1 MNLLPKKSWHVGKKE
16 NIERVFRDELDA
28 RIIGEKTVHKN
39 LAREKEE
46 KLQQLRSKRNIPVDK
61 PQCNQESF
69 EKESGQVDSKMRS
82 LPLEKHVTIHA
93 KHLKDITPRVSNSC
107 EKLDHFELFGE
118 YEKSFLRG
126 GEQTT
131 NIRKSDAEKLK
142 DKFQV
147 NSQSA
152 KFSEVLN
159 VQGRQFNPFSLDK
172 FTKDATRSIPEK
184 LERSKR
190 RSQLD
195 REDPLS
201 MMPKKF
207 HRLE

>member
-82 LPLEKHVTIHA
+82 HPLEKHVNIHA
-93 KHLKDITPRVSNSC
+93 KHLRDITTPVSNSC
-107 EKLDHFELFGE
+107 EKSDRFELFGE
-118 YEKSFLRG
+118 YEKAFLRG
-126 GEQTT
+126 GEPTT
-131 NIRKSDAEKLK
+131 NIKKSDAEKLK
-142 DKFQV
+142 DKFQA

-152 KFSEVLN
+152 KFSEV
-159 VQGRQFNPFSLDK
+159 VSMQGRQFNPFSLDK
-172 FTKDATRSIPEK
+172 FTKDTTRNIPEK

-195 REDPLS
+195 REDPLAI
-201 MMPKKF
+201 MPKKF
-207 HRLE
+207 HR